1 MPNVAMIADNL
12 NLNGISTVI
21 VNYSNELS
29 AHGYNVL
36 VFAGDKIDDSFYN
49 KEKYHF
55 TIIRLSKRKKNPV
68 QYYTAL
74 YSGLK
79 KYKISIA
86 HIHGNS
92 AMITPELL
100 ICKIAGVKNRIVHC
114 HNTTCDHKVIH
125 KLLLPSMNILCTQRF
140 ACSDAAGKWL
150 FGKRKYVV
158 ISNGFQTEKFRYNQQ
173 KRIQMRQELECE
185 DAFLIG
191 HVGKFNAQKN
201 HGYIIRVFDNIY
213 KKNKRARLLLIGTG
227 PKYEEM
233 RGLVRKLQLDDVV
246 IFKGE
251 ITDTAGYYN
260 AMDAFIF
267 PSLYEGLGI
276 AVIEAQISG
285 VACYAADTVPKEVT
299 VGNNIRFLS
308 LKQGERSWAKQILQ
322 TKATQR
328 QNFYEN
334 NYDRINK
341 YNIKECSKILLNEY
355 QKMVMRSV

>member
-1 MPNVAMIADNL
+1 MPRVAMIADNL

-29 AHGYNVL
+29 AHGYTVF

-55 TIIRLSKRKKNPV
+55 TIIRLPKRKKNPIK
-68 QYYTAL
+68 YYTEL
-74 YSGLK
+74 YMGLK

-92 AMITPELL
+92 AMITLELL
-100 ICKIAGVKNRIVHC
+100 ICKVVGIENRIVHC
-114 HNTTCDHKVIH
+114 HNTTCNHKMLH
-125 KLLLPSMNILCTQRF
+125 KLLLPSMNRLCTQRF
-140 ACSDAAGKWL
+140 ACSDTAGKWL

-158 ISNGFQTEKFRYNQQ
+158 IPNGFQTEKFRYN
-173 KRIQMRQELECE
+173 KEERIRVRKELQCE

-191 HVGKFNAQKN
+191 HVGKFNTQKN
-201 HGYIIRVFDNIY
+201 HEYIIRVFDNIY
-213 KKNKRARLLLIGTG
+213 TKNKRARLLLIGTG

-251 ITDTAGYYN
+251 ITDTAEYYS
-260 AMDAFIF
+260 AMDAFMF

-285 VACYAADTVPKEVT
+285 VVCYAADTVPAEVT
-299 VGNNIRFLS
+299 VGDNIRFLS
-308 LKQGERSWAKQILQ
+308 LKQGESSWAEQILQ
-322 TKATQR
+322 TKEIQR

-334 NYDRINK
+334 NYARINK

-355 QKMVMRSV
+355 QKMVM

>member
-1 MPNVAMIADNL
+1 MVADNL

-29 AHGYNVL
+29 SHGYNVF

-55 TIIRLSKRKKNPV
+55 SIIRLPRRKRKPV
-68 QYYTAL
+68 QYYAEL
-74 YSGLK
+74 YKNLR

-100 ICKIAGVKNRIVHC
+100 ICKAAGIKNRIAHC
-114 HNTTCDHKVIH
+114 HNTTCDHKMIH
-125 KLLLPSMNILCTQRF
+125 KLLLSSMNRICTKRF
-140 ACSDAAGKWL
+140 ACSDVAGKWL
-150 FGKRKYVV
+150 FGTRNYVV
-158 ISNGFQTEKFRYNQQ
+158 IPNGFRTDDFRYDEE
-173 KRIQMRQELECE
+173 KRTQIRQELKCE
-185 DAFLIG
+185 DSFLIG
-191 HVGKFNAQKN
+191 HVGKFNTQKN
-201 HGYIIRVFDNIY
+201 HEYIIHVFDNIY

-227 PKYEEM
+227 PKYEEI
-233 RGLVRKLQLDDVV
+233 RDLVSELQLNDVV

-251 ITDTAGYYN
+251 ITNTAEYYN
-260 AMDAFIF
+260 AMDVFIF

-285 VACYAADTVPKEVT
+285 VACYAANTVPVEVT
-299 VGNNIRFLS
+299 VGDNIFFLS
-308 LKQGERSWAKQILQ
+308 LKQGESSWVEQILQ
-322 TKATQR
+322 TKEVQR
-328 QNFYEN
+328 QTFFEN

-341 YNIKECSKILLNEY
+341 YNIKECSRILLNEY
-355 QKMVMRSV
+355 RKMVMQNAQ